1 MFLPPPEEQKPEE
14 QKLVEHKLVEVPEIL
29 KDATIETKQLV
40 QYSALLT
47 FVDLIRIYSEAH
59 KSTLSPAIQSQ
70 LLVLTKMDPVFLTKI
85 EDFFGKLIQDK
96 KINVLDLPVLAA
108 ILQELYLLFL
118 KSNIPENTPA
128 QNAEVLK
135 ILVHILVSNQL
146 SNSSN
151 SLSVEEKDGIVNS
164 LDLVLSSC
172 ISLMELNT
180 LPIMKKCCC
189 F

>member
-1 MFLPPPEEQKPEE
+1 MSAPAEEQT
-14 QKLVEHKLVEVPEIL
+14 KLVEVPEIL
-29 KDATIETKQLV
+29 KDATVETKNLV

-47 FVDLIRIYSEAH
+47 FVDLIRIYTEAH
-59 KSTLSPAIQSQ
+59 KSTLSPVIQNQ
-70 LLVLTKMDPVFLTKI
+70 LFVLTKMDPAFLTKI
-85 EDFFGKLIQDK
+85 EDFFGKLIHDK
-96 KINVLDLPVLAA
+96 KINVLDIPVLAQ
-108 ILQELYLLFL
+108 ILQELYLLFV

-135 ILVHILVSNQL
+135 ILIHILVSNQL
-146 SNSSN
+146 TNSSN
-151 SLSVEEKDGIVNS
+151 SLSVEERDSIISS

-180 LPIMKKCCC
+180 LPFIKKGCRC